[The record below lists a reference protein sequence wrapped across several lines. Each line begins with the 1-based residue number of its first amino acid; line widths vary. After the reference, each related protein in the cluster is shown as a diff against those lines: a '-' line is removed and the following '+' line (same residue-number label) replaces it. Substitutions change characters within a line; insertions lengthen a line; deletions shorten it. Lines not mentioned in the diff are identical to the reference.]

1 MQFFF
6 SLIVM
11 QFCVFLPC
19 SPLLLLLASQQQGGG
34 RQLFFKI
41 KIITL
46 ARQAVVATDS
56 QEVLAAVA
64 GRCVDA

>member
-19 SPLLLLLASQQQGGG
+19 SPLLLLLASQQGGG